1 MCVTYGVY
9 IVIILEKIIFYI
21 DTAVTYSDVAIYSCN
36 ATPYTELV
44 LIHL

>member
-1 MCVTYGVY
+1 MWVTYGVY
-9 IVIILEKIIFYI
+9 IVIILEKIILYI
-21 DTAVTYSDVAIYSCN
+21 DTVVTYSNVATFSYN